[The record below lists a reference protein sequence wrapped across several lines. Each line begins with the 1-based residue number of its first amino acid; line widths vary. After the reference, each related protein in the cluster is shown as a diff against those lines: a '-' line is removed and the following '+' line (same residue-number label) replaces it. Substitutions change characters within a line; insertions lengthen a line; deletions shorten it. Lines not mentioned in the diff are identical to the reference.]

1 MQPTNT
7 VGQGVRYPVVVGG
20 EEPPVTNTAVAP
32 LIDGFHA
39 FLKWLEAMFQQS

>member
-7 VGQGVRYPVVVGG
+7 VGQGVRYPVVVGD
-20 EEPPVTNTAVAP
+20 EAPPVTSAIAP